1 MKKLMALIP
10 MCFVLIAMTMG
21 QAAPDGCDGP
31 ANADVADVQK
41 QQQLQRQQ
49 VAAQATPTDVK
60 YSLERYNLIRR
71 AYWVNGERERALSL
85 PCPMQR
91 PLGYIVLFS
100 GPTIVAEFTVDGKV
114 TSLRQYLTPESE
126 YYEVDLDMPSTRA
139 NRWLADVD
147 GCYGDNDAG
156 IFFFTTDGKYVE
168 WGGEGRSYLY
178 SDIPFKAK
186 DPVVTVNRSLYEE
199 HLEADRRNGSKR

>member
-1 MKKLMALIP
+1 MIP

-31 ANADVADVQK
+31 TNADVADVAK

-49 VAAQATPTDVK
+49 VTAQATPTDLK
-60 YSLERYNLIRR
+60 YSLERYNLRRR
-71 AYWVNGERERALSL
+71 AYWVNGERERALAL

-100 GPTIVAEFTVDGKV
+100 GPTVVARFVVDGKV

-126 YYEVDLDMPSTRA
+126 YFEGAVYHNNSTV

-147 GCYGDNDAG
+147 GCYGDNDTG
-156 IFFFTTDGKYVE
+156 IFFFTSDGKYVE

-178 SDIPFKAK
+178 TDIPIAVA
-186 DPVVTVNRSLYEE
+186 DVVVTVRSGDAYSE
-199 HLEADRRNGSKR
+199 HLERDQSRGVKR